1 MRKLNHEPIGLKLHI
16 LAIFMVFCFSLT
28 AQELER
34 PFILV
39 KANDRPGILQKI
51 ENQTWAKDT
60 YVDFLK
66 KLQPEVDAHQADP
79 DAFLR
84 GMPFDWSRATKGEIP
99 PFFLTYHIE
108 NGKHKNLDN
117 ATNEEW
123 KNGKELIRFL
133 QIAQD
138 CGIAFYLTEDIKYAQ
153 CAVDILNAFTQSV
166 LQSKVSDWH
175 GRGGWLFPDDGF
187 REVREIGVKVPIIYD
202 FIAKFIRNGGKPY
215 DIFQKSKIEFP
226 QDKTQHVFRTYADI
240 TINYGH
246 TGSNHPV
253 LEAPSLVYNA
263 LAMEDETERNRLLS
277 YFLTEN
283 TENQDAL
290 PVMANSYKNE
300 GDIWPETSQYLN
312 GVAIILTRLM
322 LVVNRYDPTLHL
334 GEKYSNI
341 LFALP
346 VLDYLV
352 YPNHEIIRWGDGKR
366 HGRPNFSSYEDAY
379 LLGEMDGIDKVT
391 NKFGPLIQ
399 KALEEGKYKRNDI
412 DAVLMHGVTLPATIN
427 AFELPRT
434 DKVDHAGIFLQR
446 NLSTTS
452 NEENDLMCF
461 VGGAHMVH
469 GHAEGMN
476 IELYGK
482 GQVLGVDNGRGSY
495 QQDIHENYSR
505 IWAAHNTV
513 IVNGSSQG
521 EEGWV
526 NLGINKVQLIAMEPK
541 PSQKAVSPLYS
552 FTQTSFVDDKGD
564 QAEANQ
570 ERTLA
575 LIRTSETTGYY
586 VDVFRSKSNLP
597 NEYHDYLYHNIGDKL
612 TFLNKNLS
620 LKPTPNRYMSNSKG
634 EWIQNKKY
642 RNPGWH
648 FFKDVETSHVY
659 SEDVKLQFSIEK
671 LKKSPIYMEV
681 HMPGFKHREYT
692 KVMAPHT
699 FEAPKPYD
707 ELPTP
712 TLVVRQN
719 GEAWTNPFV
728 AVYEPFSGSK
738 DNASIVSVQKL
749 EQNGI
754 YKGLKITSKINK
766 STIVQYVI
774 TQSKDEVYQDKK
786 RGIYFKGIFAII
798 TTDHKNDL
806 QDVYIGEGEKL
817 SFKNKE
823 FFPEKVNGSIFL
835 FDIKQ

>member
-1 MRKLNHEPIGLKLHI
+1 MIKFYLTT
-16 LAIFMVFCFSLT
+16 IFLVYCFSLT
-28 AQELER
+28 AQQLVR

-39 KANDRPGILQKI
+39 KADDRAGILQKI
-51 ENQTWAKDT
+51 EKQAWAKDT
-60 YVDFLK
+60 YSIFIEK
-66 KLQPEVDAHQADP
+66 IQPEVKSHQTNP
-79 DAFLR
+79 EAFLK
-84 GMPFDWSRATKGEIP
+84 GMPFDWAKVQKGEIP
-99 PFFLTYHIE
+99 PFYKTIHIQ
-108 NGKHKNLDN
+108 NGKPSNLDN
-117 ATNEEW
+117 ATKEEW
-123 KNGKELIRFL
+123 KNGRKLIRFL

-138 CGIAFYLTEDIKYAQ
+138 CAIAYYLTEDEKYAE
-153 CAVDILNAFTQSV
+153 CAIDILNGFTQSV

-202 FIAKFIRNGGKPY
+202 FIAEYIRKGGKPY

-226 QDKTQHVFRTYADI
+226 QEKAQQVFRTYADI

-246 TGSNHPV
+246 IGSNHPV

-263 LAMEDETERNRLLS
+263 LAMEDETERNQLLS

-290 PVMANSYKNE
+290 PVMANNYKNE

-312 GVAIILTRLM
+312 GVATILTRLM

-334 GEKYSNI
+334 GERYSNV

-346 VLDYLV
+346 ALDYLV
-352 YPNHEIIRWGDGKR
+352 YPNNEIIRWGDGKR
-366 HGRPNFSSYEDAY
+366 HGKPNYSSYEDAY
-379 LLGEMDGIDKVT
+379 LLGEMDEVDKVT

-399 KALEEGKYKRNDI
+399 RALDEGKYGRNDI
-412 DAVLMHGVTLPATIN
+412 DAVLMHGLNLPDTTN

-446 NLSTTS
+446 NLTNS
-452 NEENDLMCF
+452 NKAENDLMCF

-505 IWAAHNTV
+505 IWASHNSV

-521 EEGWV
+521 EGGWA

-541 PSQKAVSPLYS
+541 PMQKAVSPLYS
-552 FTQTSFVDDKGD
+552 FTQTSFIDDKGN
-564 QAEANQ
+564 QAEARQ

-612 TFLNKNLS
+612 TFLNKNLA
-620 LKPTPNRYMSNSKG
+620 LKPTPNRYMSNG
-634 EWIQNKKY
+634 NEEWIQNKKY

-648 FFKDVETSHVY
+648 FFKEVETSLTY
-659 SEDVKLQFSIEK
+659 SKDVKFQFSIEK
-671 LKKSPIYMEV
+671 LEKSPIYMKV
-681 HMPGFKHREYT
+681 HMPGFDNREYT

-712 TLVVRQN
+712 TLVVRKK
-719 GEAWTNPFV
+719 GDAWSSPFV
-728 AVYEPFSGSK
+728 AVYEPFSGNM
-738 DNASIVSVQKL
+738 DNASIVSVEKL

-754 YKGLKITSKINK
+754 YKGLKIISSINK
-766 STIVQYVI
+766 SRLVQYVI
-774 TQSKDEVYQDKK
+774 TQSKDEVYQDKN

-798 TTDHKNDL
+798 TTNAQNDL
-806 QDVYIGEGEKL
+806 QNVYIGEGEKL

-823 FFPEKVNGSIFL
+823 FFPTTGKNSIFL
-835 FDIKQ
+835 FDIEQ